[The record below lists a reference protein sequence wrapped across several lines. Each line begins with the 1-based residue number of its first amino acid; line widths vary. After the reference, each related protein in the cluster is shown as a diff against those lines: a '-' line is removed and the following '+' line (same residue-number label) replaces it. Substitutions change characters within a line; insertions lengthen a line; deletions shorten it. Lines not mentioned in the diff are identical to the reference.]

1 MDVMEEAISNCRRSV
16 ADRDETQHDLPP
28 RLCNAAVRPVK
39 AEAVAEHQ
47 GRFSA
52 PTGLVEVRM
61 SEADVVGR
69 WKCLPYHVDGTR
81 RQWHTHISSQM
92 APA

>member
-16 ADRDETQHDLPP
+16 ADRDEPQHDLPP

-52 PTGLVEVRM
+52 PTGRGED
-61 SEADVVGR
+61 E
-69 WKCLPYHVDGTR
+69 
-81 RQWHTHISSQM
+81 
-92 APA
+92 